1 MEAKRKLEETVT
13 LTKDEFIHLIANTII
28 ALDDDKEPRTFEEL
42 QSNILKVQVLAS
54 FASELTSNIF
64 EGD

>member
-42 QSNILKVQVLAS
+42 QTNILKVQVLAS